1 MRSHFAEKHAAMTSR
16 VTRSGVSLIGS
27 RVTAGRRQKP
37 ARASQVWEGWRYAII
52 AAAAFAA
59 SAALTSGANADKV
72 PAGMI
77 PYDKPVYRNGHL
89 VLWHGPSHGGG
100 AHVRPTAGSAHAKE
114 FSILVDS
121 SEPGQARIASELIAQ
136 AQANGMTLRQTAG
149 KGALAGIGKAVSGD
163 SADFAIA
170 PVDALLA
177 ASKNPPDWKERA
189 PLIARLANEPIEI
202 IAPRAITDVA
212 QLNGRKVN
220 VEAPDSASAA
230 TAALL
235 FSRLNIAPKLAN
247 GFLADALGDLSDG
260 KIDAVLVVGGKASK
274 SLADFGK
281 DGRFHV
287 VSLPWSA
294 PAQPLYG
301 PARLSNIDLPN
312 LIRPSENVDT
322 LSVGMALVALDAAP
336 ASPRAEKAGA
346 FATQFLDHF
355 DTLLGPSSAAG
366 WKEVNLAAPVEGWPR
381 LAAAQAWLEQ
391 IRGDRGHALDTFKS
405 IAQTAVASDQGPS
418 GKDSDLLYESLMK
431 WRAAR

>member
-1 MRSHFAEKHAAMTSR
+1 MTPR
-16 VTRSGVSLIGS
+16 VTRSGASQIGS
-27 RVTAGRRQKP
+27 RMTAGRRREP
-37 ARASQVWEGWRYAII
+37 ARASQIWGGGRLAAI
-52 AAAAFAA
+52 AAAALVA
-59 SAALTSGANADKV
+59 STALTSEASADKV
-72 PAGMI
+72 PAGMV

-100 AHVRPTAGSAHAKE
+100 AHTRLTTAATAAHPKE
-114 FSILVDS
+114 FSILVDP
-121 SEPGQARIASELIAQ
+121 SEPGQARIAAELAAQ
-136 AQANGMTLRQTAG
+136 AQANGMTLRQAAG
-149 KGALAGIGKAVSGD
+149 KGALTAIGKAVSAD

-170 PVDALLA
+170 PVDALLGA
-177 ASKNPPDWKERA
+177 GKNPPDWKERA

-202 IAPRAITDVA
+202 IAPRAIADVA

-235 FSRLNIAPKLAN
+235 FGRLNIAPKLAN

-274 SLADFGK
+274 SLADFGR

-294 PAQPLYG
+294 PVQSLYS
-301 PARLSNIDLPN
+301 PARLSNADLPN

-322 LSVGMALVALDAAP
+322 LGVGMALVALDAAP

-355 DTLLGPSSAAG
+355 DSLLGPSGSPG

-381 LAAAQAWLEQ
+381 LDAAQTWLDQ
-391 IRGDRGHALDTFKS
+391 SRSDKGHALDTFKA

-431 WRAAR
+431 WRAAQ

>member
-1 MRSHFAEKHAAMTSR
+1 
-16 VTRSGVSLIGS
+16 
-27 RVTAGRRQKP
+27 
-37 ARASQVWEGWRYAII
+37 
-52 AAAAFAA
+52 
-59 SAALTSGANADKV
+59 
-72 PAGMI
+72 MI
-77 PYDKPVYRNGHL
+77 PYDKPVHRNGHL

-100 AHVRPTAGSAHAKE
+100 AHARPTATAAHPKD
-114 FSILVDS
+114 FSILVDA
-121 SEPGQARIASELIAQ
+121 SEPGQARIAAELAAQ
-136 AQANGMTLRQTAG
+136 AQANGVTLRQAAG
-149 KGALAGIGKAVSGD
+149 KGGLASIAKAITAD

-170 PVDALLA
+170 PLDALLA
-177 ASKNPPDWKERA
+177 ANKNPPDWKERA

-202 IAPRAITDVA
+202 VAPRAIADVA

-220 VEAPDSASAA
+220 VEALDSASAA

-235 FSRLNIAPKLAN
+235 FARLNIAPKLAN

-274 SLADFGK
+274 SLADFGR

-287 VSLPWSA
+287 VTLPWSA
-294 PAQPLYG
+294 SVQPLYSA
-301 PARLSNIDLPN
+301 ARLSNADLPN

-355 DTLLGPSSAAG
+355 DALLGPSGAAG
-366 WKEVNLAAPVEGWPR
+366 WKEVNLAANVEGWPR
-381 LAAAQAWLEQ
+381 LEAARNWLEQ
-391 IRGDRGHALDTFKS
+391 NHGDKRHALDAFKS
-405 IAQTAVASDQGPS
+405 IAQTAEAADQGPS

-431 WRAAR
+431 WRAAQ